1 VCEAVG
7 EGGDWNAETEFL
19 PWSFAVSRF
28 TALSH
33 IRDRMRDR
41 LVFDEDVVLA
51 MEQETESAAA
61 EFGVE
66 FSKCPAGSFKIGYD
80 VGV

>member
-1 VCEAVG
+1 MCEAVG

-28 TALSH
+28 TALY
-33 IRDRMRDR
+33 RMRDR

-66 FSKCPAGSFKIGYD
+66 FSKGPAGSFKIGYD